1 LRVPVDLVGA
11 AFGAGAFLGAAG
23 FLAAGFLAGF
33 AAGAGSTGA
42 GCASTTGAGAASTAG
57 VSTLYGTGA
66 ASAGAGVASLV
77 PNSFFSNPSIL
88 ISLGIYLAVNTRMAF
103 KFIQNF
109 IVEGKKDKLVQLS
122 LPYSRTDLESVM
134 SKETIDY
141 HFASLYKAY
150 VDRYNKGEGDRDFNE
165 AGAFLHN
172 IYFNQFQS
180 PSSSNNPNGAILELI
195 EDKFKS
201 FEAFKEEFAKVAM
214 AIQGSGWVYLAKNG
228 TIKTIVNHQIKED
241 IVLLVDWW
249 EHAWALDYQADK
261 KKYLENQ
268 WKIINWEVINGVLG
282 QGN

>member
-1 LRVPVDLVGA
+1 MRVPVDLAGA

-33 AAGAGSTGA
+33 SAGAGS
-42 GCASTTGAGAASTAG
+42 TGAGAASTAG

-66 ASAGAGVASLV
+66 ASAGAGAASLA

-122 LPYSRTDLESVM
+122 LPYSRTDLEPVM

-180 PSSSNNPNGAILELI
+180 PSGSNNPNGAILELI

-214 AIQGSGWVYLAKNG
+214 TIQGSGWVYLAKNG
-228 TIKTIVNHQIKED
+228 TIKTIVNHQVRND
-241 IVLLVDWW
+241 ILILVDMW
-249 EHAWALDYQADK
+249 EHAYVYDYATSEK
-261 KKYLENQ
+261 KKYVEAFFANLN
-268 WKIINWEVINGVLG
+268 WKVVEERFGK
-282 QGN
+282 

>member
-1 LRVPVDLVGA
+1 MRVPVDLAGA
-11 AFGAGAFLGAAG
+11 AFGAGAFLGVAG
-23 FLAAGFLAGF
+23 FLAAGFLAGV
-33 AAGAGSTGA
+33 AGSTGA

-66 ASAGAGVASLV
+66 TSAGAASLA
-77 PNSFFSNPSIL
+77 PNSFLINPSIL
-88 ISLGIYLAVNTRMAF
+88 KVSLGFYLAVNTRMAF

-122 LPYSRTDLESVM
+122 LPYSRTDLEPVM

-180 PSSSNNPNGAILELI
+180 PSSSNKPNGFILELI

-201 FEAFKEEFAKVAM
+201 FEAFKEEFLKIAM
-214 AIQGSGWVYLAKNG
+214 GIQGSGWVYLARNG
-228 TIKTIVNHQIKED
+228 SIKTIVNHQIKED

-261 KKYLENQ
+261 QKYLENQ
-268 WKIINWEVINGVLG
+268 WKIIDWGKINSVLETK
-282 QGN
+282 

>member
-1 LRVPVDLVGA
+1 
-11 AFGAGAFLGAAG
+11 
-23 FLAAGFLAGF
+23 
-33 AAGAGSTGA
+33 
-42 GCASTTGAGAASTAG
+42 
-57 VSTLYGTGA
+57 
-66 ASAGAGVASLV
+66 
-77 PNSFFSNPSIL
+77 
-88 ISLGIYLAVNTRMAF
+88 MAF

-122 LPYSRTDLESVM
+122 LPYSRTDLEPVM

-180 PSSSNNPNGAILELI
+180 PSSSNNPIGAILELI

-201 FEAFKEEFAKVAM
+201 FEAFKEEFLKIAM
-214 AIQGSGWVYLAKNG
+214 GIQGSGWVYLARNG
-228 TIKTIVNHQIKED
+228 SIKTIVNHQIKED

-261 KKYLENQ
+261 QKYLENQ
-268 WKIINWEVINGVLG
+268 WKIIDWGKINSVLETK
-282 QGN
+282 